1 MDITLLCLVFIL
13 FTHWIADFVIQD
25 DEIVKGT
32 ADISYIVEH
41 CAKYTIVFPAGAWL
55 VWFAMMD
62 ANFESWAWFSI
73 INVVTHA
80 IIDWFTIPLA
90 SGCFK
95 HHDSKDGSISLAF
108 DQFLHSAVIV
118 TSFTLCV

>member
-1 MDITLLCLVFIL
+1 MDITLLCLVFML

-32 ADISYIVEH
+32 ANIYYIVEH
-41 CAKYTIVFPAGAWL
+41 CAKYAVVFPAGAWL

-90 SGCFK
+90 SGYFK
-95 HHDSKDGSISLAF
+95 RANSKDGSINLAF
-108 DQFLHSAVIV
+108 DQFLHTAVLV
-118 TSFTLCV
+118 TSFILCM